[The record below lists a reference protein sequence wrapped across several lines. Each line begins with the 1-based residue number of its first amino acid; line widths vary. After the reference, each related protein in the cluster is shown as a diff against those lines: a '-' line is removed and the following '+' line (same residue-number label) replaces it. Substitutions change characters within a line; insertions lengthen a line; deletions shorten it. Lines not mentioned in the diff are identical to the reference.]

1 MSTKIDFIVIKTDK
15 DGMFI
20 SDNVEGKSYFNSR
33 IHNLLFDDL
42 ALVKTPKDNW
52 YKIDHLPNKVT
63 EKTKNQTVNNRYEL
77 KAGFPVSDLT
87 PQTIPYDEMD
97 EDSDIKG
104 LYSYT
109 FDTIE
114 GAWEEIE
121 FNIEILSEE
130 DRFYVE
136 KPKYLG
142 TPSLITQL
150 TTNPA
155 LYPQR
160 DCIISGKEFYKII
173 RNYIKTF
180 IDGKY
185 AKITSD
191 YDFCL
196 TVEKVIHLNEPVPYT
211 VGGGTKRK
219 PTTITRYRD
228 TRAVVVL
235 KTSPEGYSG
244 YPTQKGISG
253 ENQEDLD
260 NKVTKYLEDLITE
273 INSPMK
279 DCVCCKGRGVI
290 LEDNEK

>member
-1 MSTKIDFIVIKTDK
+1 MDKKIDFIVIKTVK

-20 SDNVEGKSYFNSR
+20 SDNIEGKSYFNSR
-33 IHNLLFDDL
+33 IHNLLFDDE
-42 ALVKTPKDNW
+42 ALVRTPKDNW
-52 YKIDHLPNKVT
+52 YKIDKLPTKVT
-63 EKTKNQTVNNRYEL
+63 EKTKNQTVNSRYEL
-77 KAGFPVSDLT
+77 KAGFPVSELT
-87 PQTIPYDEMD
+87 PQVIPYNDMD

-104 LYSYT
+104 LYSYKS
-109 FDTIE
+109 DTIE
-114 GAWEEIE
+114 GVYEEIE

-130 DRFYVE
+130 EERFYVE
-136 KPKYLG
+136 KPKYPG

-160 DCIISGKEFYKII
+160 DCVISGKEFYKII

-196 TVEKVIHLNEPVPYT
+196 TVEKVIHLTEPVSYT

-219 PTTITRYRD
+219 PTTITKYRD
-228 TRAVVVL
+228 TRAIVIL

-244 YPTQKGISG
+244 YPTQKGITG

-260 NKVTKYLEDLITE
+260 NKVTKYLEDLIAE

-279 DCVCCKGRGVI
+279 DCTCCKGRGVI
-290 LEDNEK
+290 LEGDQ